1 VTRDD
6 AHEPFAAE
14 LAWVRDL
21 LVAGWERQVAE
32 GRYQGDDPF
41 RRLRVDAERAAAV
54 ASGPFVPPPAP
65 RTADPPNDG
74 SWPESC
80 GRLGLDVVERSI
92 ATIAVA
98 VELEPRLRPL
108 VAALQDDAG
117 LRHPAVSLLDE
128 LLELVGPTPGAR
140 LPARR
145 ALAPG
150 GRLLRLGLVRFHVE
164 EGRPSR
170 GDHLV
175 VSDEWLVDVAAG
187 RAADARGTTT
197 PVATAAPAVAG
208 HRTDRPTLLTG
219 ADPVARAGA
228 FGACLGAAEVVV
240 VDLTDE
246 CAAALGAA
254 DDQRLAEGAR
264 RARVA
269 GTALVVHAASVTPA
283 LTALLEPLAALGTT
297 VAVSVVQRAAAAPA
311 GWGHLMVAP
320 PTRDHR
326 RQAWRRALEQGRRP
340 LAAPELAAVEEV
352 AANASVGLDAIAA
365 AAQRV
370 VDTVPADRTIDR
382 TALKH
387 AVRQTAWS
395 DLSAVARYVENRH
408 GWSDLVV
415 ADHTRRQL
423 EEIVGSV
430 QHLGTVVEE
439 WGFGD
444 RPGGLGL
451 HLLFAG
457 PSGTGKTLSASVIAS
472 ECELDLW
479 VVDLARVV
487 DKYLGETE
495 KQLDRVLGA
504 AERCGAMLLFDEAD
518 ALFGRRGEVREAKDR
533 WANVEVAYLLQR
545 IEQHRGVTVLTTNL
559 GQHLDVAFAR
569 RMGHRVEFAVPDVA
583 LRRELWRRSVPDQA
597 PVADEAAFGVIAERF
612 ELAGGAIRN
621 AALNAAFAAAQDG
634 RAIEL
639 DHLVLATVR
648 ELVKLGKP
656 PTRSELADLPAAAL
670 VP

>member
-1 VTRDD
+1 MTEEGSAPFMAEVAWTR
-6 AHEPFAAE
+6 A
-14 LAWVRDL
+14 V
-21 LVAGWERQVAE
+21 LVGGWERQVAE
-32 GRYQGDDPF
+32 GRYQGADPF
-41 RRLRVDAERAAAV
+41 RQLRVDGVRAAAV
-54 ASGPFVPPPAP
+54 ASPPVVRLPAAAIGAPPDDGPW
-65 RTADPPNDG
+65 RR
-74 SWPESC
+74 SC
-80 GRLGLDVVERSI
+80 DRLGLDLGERSI
-92 ATIAVA
+92 ATIAAA
-98 VELEPRLRPL
+98 VEIEPRLRPL

-117 LRHPAVSLLDE
+117 LRHPTVSLLDE
-128 LLELVGPTPGAR
+128 LLELIGTISGAR
-140 LPARR
+140 LAARR
-145 ALAPG
+145 ALAPE
-150 GRLLRLGLVRFHVE
+150 GRLLRFGLVRLHLE

-175 VSDEWLVDVAAG
+175 VSDDWLVSLATGPAA
-187 RAADARGTTT
+187 AVRGATT
-197 PVATAAPAVAG
+197 PIGPVAPAVEG
-208 HRTDRPTLLTG
+208 HRTDAPTLLTG
-219 ADPVARAGA
+219 ADPVARAAA
-228 FGACLGAAEVVV
+228 FGSCIGVRDVVV

-254 DDQRLAEGAR
+254 DGERLSTAAR
-264 RARVA
+264 QALIA
-269 GTALVVHAASVTPA
+269 ATALIVHAAALTPA
-283 LTALLEPLAALGTT
+283 LIAILEPLAALGATA
-297 VAVSVVQRAAAAPA
+297 AVSVPQRAAAAPV
-311 GWGHLMVAP
+311 GWGHLTVVAT
-320 PTRDHR
+320 TREHR
-326 RQAWRRALEQGRRP
+326 RQAWRHALEQRRP
-340 LAAPELAAVEEV
+340 PLVAAELEAVDEV

-365 AAQRV
+365 ATQRIA
-370 VDTVPADRTIDR
+370 DTVPTDRAIDR
-382 TALKH
+382 TVLKH
-387 AVRQTAWS
+387 AVRQTVWS
-395 DLSAVARYVENRH
+395 DLSAVARHVENRH

-415 ADHTRRQL
+415 ADNTRRQL
-423 EEIVGSV
+423 EQIVGSI
-430 QHLGTVVEE
+430 QHLGMVVEE

-451 HLLFAG
+451 HLLFTG

-583 LRRELWRRSVPDQA
+583 LRRELWRRSVPERA

-612 ELAGGAIRN
+612 ELAGGAIRT

-648 ELVKLGKP
+648 ELIKVGKP
-656 PTRSELADLPAAAL
+656 PTRSELADLPAVAL

>member
-1 VTRDD
+1 V
-6 AHEPFAAE
+6 AE
-14 LAWVRDL
+14 VEWAREL
-21 LVAGWERQVAE
+21 LVAGWERQVAD
-32 GRYQGDDPF
+32 GRYEGDDPF
-41 RRLRVDAERAAAV
+41 RRLRVNAERAAAV
-54 ASGPFVPPPAP
+54 ASSPVVPPRAPAI
-65 RTADPPNDG
+65 AGPPAEG
-74 SWPESC
+74 PWRRSC
-80 GRLGLDVVERSI
+80 DRLGLDLVERSI
-92 ATIAVA
+92 ATVAVA
-98 VELEPRLRPL
+98 VEVEPRLRPL

-117 LRHPAVSLLDE
+117 LRHPTVSLLDE
-128 LLELVGPTPGAR
+128 LLELIGSFPGAR
-140 LPARR
+140 LAARR
-145 ALAPG
+145 ALSPDR
-150 GRLLRLGLVRFHVE
+150 RLLRLGLVRLHVE

-175 VSDEWLVDVAAG
+175 VGDDWLVGLATDP
-187 RAADARGTTT
+187 AADARDATSPIGE
-197 PVATAAPAVAG
+197 VAPSVEG

-219 ADPVARAGA
+219 ADPVARAAA
-228 FGACLGAAEVVV
+228 FGSCLGARDVVV

-246 CAAALGAA
+246 CAAALGSPEGE
-254 DDQRLAEGAR
+254 RLAGGAR
-264 RARVA
+264 GALIA
-269 GTALVVHAASVTPA
+269 GTALVVHAAAVTPA
-283 LTALLEPLAALGTT
+283 LTAVLEPLAALGTT
-297 VAVSVVQRAAAAPA
+297 VAVSLSPRAAAAPV
-311 GWGHLMVAP
+311 GWGHLTVVG
-320 PTRDHR
+320 PTREHR
-326 RQAWRRALEQGRRP
+326 RQAWRHALELRRHR
-340 LAAPELAAVEEV
+340 LAAPELEAVDEV

-365 AAQRV
+365 AAQRIA
-370 VDTVPADRTIDR
+370 DTVPAGRIIDR
-382 TALKH
+382 TVLKH

-395 DLSAVARYVENRH
+395 DLSAVARHVENRH

-415 ADHTRRQL
+415 AEHTRRQL
-423 EEIVGSV
+423 GEIVGSI
-430 QHLGTVVEE
+430 QHLGTVVDE

-472 ECELDLW
+472 ECDLDLW

-583 LRRELWRRSVPDQA
+583 LRRELWRRSVPDRA

-648 ELVKLGKP
+648 ELIKVGKP
-656 PTRSELADLPAAAL
+656 PTRSELADLPAVAL